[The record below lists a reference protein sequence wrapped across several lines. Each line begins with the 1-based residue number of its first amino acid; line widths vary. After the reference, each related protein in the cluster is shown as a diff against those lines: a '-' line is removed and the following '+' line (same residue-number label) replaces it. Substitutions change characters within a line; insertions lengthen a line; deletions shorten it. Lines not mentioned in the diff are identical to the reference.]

1 MFLLQDNVN
10 IYIGAVLFLKSPDR
24 VIFYQVRMIGYFS
37 RDGSACSIPL
47 MKPLYQIL
55 TQAVRLQTLGKIL
68 VLEEVVMKLEGIRLV
83 ATPKRPGILCASV
96 KYLRPRKP
104 GTCMIDQ
111 L

>member
-1 MFLLQDNVN
+1 M
-10 IYIGAVLFLKSPDR
+10 YIGAVLFLKSPVR
-24 VIFYQVRMIGYFS
+24 VIFSQGRMTDYFNK
-37 RDGSACSIPL
+37 DGNTCSSLL
-47 MKPLYQIL
+47 MKPLCQIL
-55 TQAVRLQTLGKIL
+55 IQAVRLQTLGKIL